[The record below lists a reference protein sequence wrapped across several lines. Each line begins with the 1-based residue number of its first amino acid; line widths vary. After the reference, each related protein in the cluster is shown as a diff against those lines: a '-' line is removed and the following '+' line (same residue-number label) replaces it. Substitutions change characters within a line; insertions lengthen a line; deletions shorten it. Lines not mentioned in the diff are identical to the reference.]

1 MISIFEIFLFTD
13 EDPEY
18 KKSGIPQPIHKFLM
32 AKFAADSG
40 SASGASGMDETSVSD
55 DDIVE
60 TSASGE
66 AGSASQ
72 KKDEVNVTASG
83 SGQAAA
89 APATSAPTAGAA
101 EIGSGSGSLAEG
113 NFACVLRNLLKNG
126 SLTFYLLKLELSI
139 VAQSTIPDNKSVHIW
154 HRRSHRLSIKYI
166 TLFVHSFLF

>member
-1 MISIFEIFLFTD
+1 MINIFEILLFAD

-40 SASGASGMDETSVSD
+40 SASGASGMDESSVSD

-66 AGSASQ
+66 EGSASQ
-72 KKDEVNVTASG
+72 KKDEVHEAASG

-89 APATSAPTAGAA
+89 APATSAPTVGAA

-113 NFACVLRNLLKNG
+113 NFVSVLRNPLKNG
-126 SLTFYLLKLELSI
+126 NL
-139 VAQSTIPDNKSVHIW
+139 
-154 HRRSHRLSIKYI
+154 
-166 TLFVHSFLF
+166 